1 MTHQFTELPYGYDS
15 LEPYIDEA
23 TMKIHHDKH
32 HKAYFDKFMTAIKDY
47 PELHKKPIENILKDL
62 SKLPENIKPS
72 VTNNGGG
79 FYNHDFFWSILKKNI
94 PFNNASEIGEAIIKK
109 FGNFEDFRE
118 QFSNSALTLFGSG
131 WSWLVYDE
139 KTKKLEIIQTKN
151 QDCPL
156 SIEKIP
162 LLAIDVW
169 EHTYYLKYQNRR
181 AEYIEEFF
189 NIINWEKVEELFVE
203 ARD

>member
-1 MTHQFTELPYGYDS
+1 M
-15 LEPYIDEA
+15 
-23 TMKIHHDKH
+23 
-32 HKAYFDKFMTAIKDY
+32 
-47 PELHKKPIENILKDL
+47 
-62 SKLPENIKPS
+62 
-72 VTNNGGG
+72 
-79 FYNHDFFWSILKKNI
+79 DFK
-94 PFNNASEIGEAIIKK
+94 
-109 FGNFEDFRE
+109 E